1 MDPTKIPALKQATE
15 LIKAGKKHQARVL
28 LAKFVK
34 SFPENEHAWHIMSYA
49 LEEKE
54 QQIYA
59 LERVLQIN
67 HQNTH
72 AKIRLE
78 KIKPAPAKK
87 SKSIRPFESATE
99 LLKPTEIPAPSSSLP
114 QTASEPET
122 KIENTQQTVPAPQSA
137 SLLQT
142 TAASIGVDTSPL
154 KPPAPKFPLRSK
166 PQVVAEPYEILTP
179 AQRFGFWQR
188 LKIRS
193 IISWRRA
200 KMNWRIFAQSP
211 LAIIGLILIIFFSLM
226 AIAHPILI
234 KTVWPRGIYDPAT
247 GFDLMVFPN
256 PSPPVPGHLL
266 GTDSLGRDVLS
277 MILAATTPTFIVGI
291 TAAISTAFVGT
302 LLSVTAAYFQGK
314 VDIIITNMA
323 DVFLL
328 FPAPIIMVIIGARFR
343 DLGPLELGLFYGIV
357 TGAGATTIVM
367 RAQAIQVAAKPFMEA
382 AHIAGGGPWHIIT
395 KHLIPSVMPLAALQM
410 MIAVTGAVVADGFIS
425 FFGITRTVNNWGTI
439 IYDAFIYGDISGAH
453 GPPWHMLIPAA
464 ACFSLFALGFYL
476 VSRGLHRVASPSL
489 RENY

>member
-1 MDPTKIPALKQATE
+1 MAGKGRSPISIMDPTTNPTLKQAIE
-15 LIKAGKKHQARVL
+15 LIRAGDRQKASVI

-34 SFPENEHAWHIMSYA
+34 ANPLNEHAWHILSYA
-49 LEEKE
+49 LGDEDQRIFALKRALKINPGNLHAQARLDKLSPPATDPTPP
-54 QQIYA
+54 QQSPPISKPILQPA
-59 LERVLQIN
+59 LLFQE
-67 HQNTH
+67 
-72 AKIRLE
+72 
-78 KIKPAPAKK
+78 
-87 SKSIRPFESATE
+87 
-99 LLKPTEIPAPSSSLP
+99 APSP
-114 QTASEPET
+114 RQG
-122 KIENTQQTVPAPQSA
+122 

-142 TAASIGVDTSPL
+142 AAAGAIGVQSRPL
-154 KPPAPKFPLRSK
+154 TGAAPKPVIVSK
-166 PQVVAEPYEILTP
+166 PASTIPTYEIHKST
-179 AQRFGFWQR
+179 
-188 LKIRS
+188 RS
-193 IISWRRA
+193 YGLWRRVKTRATISWRRA

-211 LAIIGLILIIFFSLM
+211 LAIIGLILIILFGLM
-226 AIAHPILI
+226 AVAHPILMN
-234 KTVWPRGIYDPAT
+234 TVWPRGIYDPAT
-247 GFDLMVFPN
+247 GFDMSVFPN
-256 PSPPVPGHLL
+256 PSPPVSGHIL

-277 MILAATTPTFIVGI
+277 MILAATTPTFTVGI
-291 TAAISTAFVGT
+291 TAALITAIVGT

-314 VDIIITNMA
+314 VDFVITNMA

-343 DLGPLELGLFYGIV
+343 DLGPVQLGLFYGLV

-367 RAQAIQVAAKPFMEA
+367 RAQALQVAAKPFMEA
-382 AHIAGGGPWHIIT
+382 AHVAGGGPWHIIT

-439 IYDAFIYGDISGAH
+439 IYDAFIYGDISGFH

>member
-1 MDPTKIPALKQATE
+1 MDPTTNPTLKQATQ
-15 LIKAGKKHQARVL
+15 LIRAGDRHKASIL

-34 SFPENEHAWHIMSYA
+34 EYPYNEHAWHIMSYA
-49 LEEKE
+49 LTDNE
-54 QQIYA
+54 QKIYV
-59 LERVLQIN
+59 LERALQIN
-67 HQNTH
+67 PANPYIK
-72 AKIRLE
+72 ARLD
-78 KIKPAPAKK
+78 K
-87 SKSIRPFESATE
+87 FC
-99 LLKPTEIPAPSSSLP
+99 
-114 QTASEPET
+114 
-122 KIENTQQTVPAPQSA
+122 
-137 SLLQT
+137 
-142 TAASIGVDTSPL
+142 
-154 KPPAPKFPLRSK
+154 PPAPKPAAAHRPTPFTTPFAKPSGPIREAPTSRQGSLTQSASVSLGAQSDPLSGTSSSPLVVPK
-166 PQVVAEPYEILTP
+166 PAPRTLTYEIP
-179 AQRFGFWQR
+179 KPDKAFGLWR
-188 LKIRS
+188 RIKIRAT
-193 IISWRRA
+193 ISWRRT

-211 LAIIGLILIIFFSLM
+211 LAIIGLVLILCFAIM

-247 GFDLMVFPN
+247 GFDMKVFPN
-256 PSPPVPGHLL
+256 PSPPVPGHIL

-277 MILAATTPTFIVGI
+277 MILAATTPTFIVGF
-291 TAAISTAFVGT
+291 TAALTTAFVGT
-302 LLSVTAAYFQGK
+302 LLSVIAAYFQGK
-314 VDIIITNMA
+314 VDAIITNMA

-343 DLGPLELGLFYGIV
+343 DLGPLQLGLFYGIV

-367 RAQAIQVAAKPFMEA
+367 RSQAIQIAAKPFMEA

-439 IYDAFIYGDISGAH
+439 IYDAFIYGDISGSY

-476 VSRGLHRVASPSL
+476 VSRGLHRVASPTL
-489 RENY
+489 REDY